1 MENIDKVLYKYP
13 KAKIQIEIDNI
24 KLEEIENNLCDI
36 KAYSY
41 DNISVSSSNI
51 NNSTED
57 AAIELL
63 HKKDKIEKNIKYN
76 TLFCNKIE
84 KALNTL
90 SNIEKTIINEIYF
103 NNKKD
108 YEIYLN
114 SCYGLSR
121 TVFYTNKKNARNKLK
136 KLLKK

>member
-63 HKKDKIEKNIKYN
+63 HKKEEINKRIKYN

-84 KALNTL
+84 KALQVL
-90 SNIEKTIINEIYF
+90 SNIERLIIESYYF
-103 NNKKD
+103 QNVKD
-108 YEIYLN
+108 YEIYLDF
-114 SCYGLSR
+114 SYGISKAVYYK
-121 TVFYTNKKNARNKLK
+121 TKKSAKEKLK
-136 KLLKK
+136 NLI

>member
-63 HKKDKIEKNIKYN
+63 HKKEEINKRIKYN

-84 KALNTL
+84 KALQVL
-90 SNIEKTIINEIYF
+90 SNIERLIIESYYF
-103 NNKKD
+103 QNIKD
-108 YEIYLN
+108 YEIYLDF
-114 SCYGLSR
+114 SYGISKAVYYK
-121 TVFYTNKKNARNKLK
+121 TKKSAKEKLK
-136 KLLKK
+136 NLI

>member
-1 MENIDKVLYKYP
+1 MKNIDKVLYKYP

-24 KLEEIENNLCDI
+24 KLEEIENSLGDI

-41 DNISVSSSNI
+41 DNISVSSSSI

-63 HKKDKIEKNIKYN
+63 HKKEEINKRIKYN

-84 KALNTL
+84 KALQVL
-90 SNIEKTIINEIYF
+90 SNIERLIIESYYF
-103 NNKKD
+103 QNIKD
-108 YEIYLN
+108 YEIYLDFN
-114 SCYGLSR
+114 YGISKAVYYK
-121 TVFYTNKKNARNKLK
+121 TKKSAKEKLK
-136 KLLKK
+136 NLI

>member
-1 MENIDKVLYKYP
+1 MKNIDKVLYKYP

-63 HKKDKIEKNIKYN
+63 HKKEEINKRIKYN

-84 KALNTL
+84 KALQVL
-90 SNIEKTIINEIYF
+90 SNIERLIIESYYF
-103 NNKKD
+103 QNVKD
-108 YEIYLN
+108 YEIYLDF
-114 SCYGLSR
+114 SYGISKA
-121 TVFYTNKKNARNKLK
+121 VYYKAKKSAKEKLK
-136 KLLKK
+136 NLI

>member
-1 MENIDKVLYKYP
+1 MKNIDKVLYKYP

-24 KLEEIENNLCDI
+24 KLEEIENSLGDI

-63 HKKDKIEKNIKYN
+63 HKKEEINKRIKYT

-84 KALNTL
+84 KALQVL
-90 SNIEKTIINEIYF
+90 SNIERLIIESYYF
-103 NNKKD
+103 QNVKD
-108 YEIYLN
+108 YEIYLDF
-114 SCYGLSR
+114 SYGISKAVYYK
-121 TVFYTNKKNARNKLK
+121 TKKSAKEKIKNLI
-136 KLLKK
+136 

>member
-13 KAKIQIEIDNI
+13 KVKIQIEIDNI

-63 HKKDKIEKNIKYN
+63 HKKEEINKRIKYN

-84 KALNTL
+84 KALQVL
-90 SNIEKTIINEIYF
+90 SNIERLIIESFYF
-103 NNKKD
+103 QNKKD

-114 SCYGLSR
+114 FNYGISKA
-121 TVFYTNKKNARNKLK
+121 VYYKNKKSAKEKLK
-136 KLLKK
+136 NLI

>member
-13 KAKIQIEIDNI
+13 KVKIQIEIDNI

-63 HKKDKIEKNIKYN
+63 HKKEEINKRIKYN

-84 KALNTL
+84 KALQVL
-90 SNIEKTIINEIYF
+90 SNIERLIIESYYF
-103 NNKKD
+103 QNIKD
-108 YEIYLN
+108 YEIYLDFN
-114 SCYGLSR
+114 YGISKAVYYK
-121 TVFYTNKKNARNKLK
+121 TKKSAKEKLK
-136 KLLKK
+136 NLI

>member
-1 MENIDKVLYKYP
+1 MKNIDKVLYKYP

-63 HKKDKIEKNIKYN
+63 HKKEEINKRIKYN

-84 KALNTL
+84 KALQVL
-90 SNIEKTIINEIYF
+90 SNIERLIIESYYF
-103 NNKKD
+103 QNIKD
-108 YEIYLN
+108 YEIYLDF
-114 SCYGLSR
+114 SYGISKAVYYK
-121 TVFYTNKKNARNKLK
+121 TKKSAKEKLK
-136 KLLKK
+136 NLI